1 MRNHLKP
8 HRFHPDVQLKTPMP
22 PPKKVKKL
30 EALKRKGLDV
40 EYPAAPWFTD
50 NVEKIEKEYVDRKER
65 IKSGQ
70 NSEYLEHLPA
80 KRVPTPDRMRNE
92 KDPVWRKFFLP
103 K

>member
-1 MRNHLKP
+1 
-8 HRFHPDVQLKTPMP
+8 MP